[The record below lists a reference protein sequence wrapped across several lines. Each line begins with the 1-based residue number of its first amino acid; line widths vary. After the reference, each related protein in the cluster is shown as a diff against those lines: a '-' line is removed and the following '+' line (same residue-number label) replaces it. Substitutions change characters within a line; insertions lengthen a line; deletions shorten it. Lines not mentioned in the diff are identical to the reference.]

1 MSPLRQ
7 ATTKHPRNRYTS
19 RIVPRETRRAMSPET
34 SDRELLSAASQ
45 GDRAAFEALVQRHHQ
60 AVIRF
65 AGRFLGRRN
74 ADRVEDI
81 AQQTFISAWRSAGS
95 YEPRAQVLTWLLTI
109 TTNLCRNAL
118 RYEKRH
124 PTARLDPT
132 FAAERTATEESGPDE
147 RLRQQELSRRLQ
159 DAIARL
165 PERQRAAILLRH
177 YEELPYNEIANA
189 LGISHSAVETLL
201 FRARAA
207 LRETL
212 MAMEVRSTQEAP
224 RGGVSQE

>member
-1 MSPLRQ
+1 MP
-7 ATTKHPRNRYTS
+7 
-19 RIVPRETRRAMSPET
+19 PES
-34 SDRELLSAASQ
+34 SDRELLAAAAN
-45 GDRAAFEALVQRHHQ
+45 GDRAAFETLVQRHHQ

-65 AGRFLGRRN
+65 AARFLGQQN
-74 ADRVEDI
+74 ADRVDDI

-124 PTARLDPT
+124 PAARLDPLY
-132 FAAERTATEESGPDE
+132 AAERTESGASGPDE
-147 RLRQQELSRRLQ
+147 NLRQQELSRRVQ
-159 DAIARL
+159 DAISRL

-212 MAMEVRSTQEAP
+212 LAMEVTDTQEAP